1 MLCVFSGIRRH
12 FSRRASS
19 RKTDPEPLSP
29 NDVRI
34 LRDKAERSSNWS
46 NDPDRTQIEHM
57 TVDEAAAIML
67 YTQGNDTT
75 MQSLLWYVSVNC
87 WKGWGREPF

>member
-1 MLCVFSGIRRH
+1 MLCVCSGIGRR
-12 FSRRASS
+12 FSRRKSG
-19 RKTDPEPLSP
+19 RKTEPDPL
-29 NDVRI
+29 NDNEIRI
-34 LRDKAERSSNWS
+34 LRDKAERSSSWS

-75 MQSLLWYVSVNC
+75 DANHCSDTFV
-87 WKGWGREPF
+87 